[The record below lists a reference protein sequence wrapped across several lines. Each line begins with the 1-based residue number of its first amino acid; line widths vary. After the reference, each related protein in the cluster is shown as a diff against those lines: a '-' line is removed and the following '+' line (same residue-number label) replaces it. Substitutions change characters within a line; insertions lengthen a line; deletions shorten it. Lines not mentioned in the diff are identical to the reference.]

1 MKDLFV
7 LGIVLTLFTCSL
19 AEESNQNDI
28 QKRNGVEHSLPAF
41 SNYPYMRRT
50 TVNHEPRVE
59 TINNM
64 AHVYQ
69 QQQTDW
75 EVQKVHAQAHRFQGS
90 PQYQQYQQ
98 PWIPQMDY
106 IQHNHIYQQQQRP
119 INNNHINHQQQ
130 LPLQQLQHYQ
140 HQYQQPPAILYQ
152 PVVTQYQKPQL
163 VPTHK
168 VVYPVPVQMRP
179 PPPPPAVAK
188 KVQPPIYV
196 EKHIMYHHVPKPVAV
211 PIQPGKPV
219 MQVIIR
225 EDGNHKKMPFWG

>member
-41 SNYPYMRRT
+41 SNYPYMRQT

-98 PWIPQMDY
+98 PWIPQPDY
-106 IQHNHIYQQQQRP
+106 IQHNHINQQQQNHHHLLRQQQP
-119 INNNHINHQQQ
+119 INNNHIN
-130 LPLQQLQHYQ
+130 PLQQLQHYQ
-140 HQYQQPPAILYQ
+140 HQYSYTLSTGCNSVPETSAGSSPQGCLSGSCSDETATAATGSRQEGSTPNLRGEAYHVSPCPQARSSSHPAGAGDASD
-152 PVVTQYQKPQL
+152 
-163 VPTHK
+163 H
-168 VVYPVPVQMRP
+168 
-179 PPPPPAVAK
+179 
-188 KVQPPIYV
+188 
-196 EKHIMYHHVPKPVAV
+196 
-211 PIQPGKPV
+211 PGG
-219 MQVIIR
+219 R
-225 EDGNHKKMPFWG
+225 